1 MPRPY
6 SVDLRERVMRAV
18 TDGGTIAAG
27 AQQFSVSVD
36 DAISDWKRRQAAT
49 QSLAPAIGR
58 AGRPRALSAT
68 QHTWHR
74 DRIDAVPDATID
86 ELQAWLA
93 AEHGIVVGWGT
104 VWRAVDRL
112 DRRRKKRA

>member
-36 DAISDWKRRQAAT
+36 AISDWKRRQAAT
-49 QSLAPAIGR
+49 Q
-58 AGRPRALSAT
+58 
-68 QHTWHR
+68 HTWRR

-112 DRRRKKRA
+112 DRRR